1 MTPEEQEGPLTIR
14 LHPAKAAAHR
24 LEEGSHVRIVGRT
37 GALEGVLRLDPG
49 LHEPAVACP
58 RGGWIEH
65 GLGVNVATE
74 AAVTDLGDGA
84 AYYSTM
90 VRIEPC

>member
-1 MTPEEQEGPLTIR
+1 ML
-14 LHPAKAAAHR
+14 K
-24 LEEGSHVRIVGRT
+24 
-37 GALEGVLRLDPG
+37 LDSG
-49 LHEPAVACP
+49 LHVDAVACP

-65 GLGVNVATE
+65 GLGVNAATQ

-90 VRIEPC
+90 VRVEPL